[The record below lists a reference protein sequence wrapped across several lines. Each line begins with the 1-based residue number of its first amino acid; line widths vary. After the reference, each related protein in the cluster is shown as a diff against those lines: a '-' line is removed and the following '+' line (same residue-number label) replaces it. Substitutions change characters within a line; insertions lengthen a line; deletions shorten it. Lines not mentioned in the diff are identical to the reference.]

1 MAGGVRCMSGVGSAG
16 LGCWGGQ
23 RAAGGQLGTGML
35 IDSSTM
41 QSTPLLPPCSPLPP
55 RPAGA

>member
-1 MAGGVRCMSGVGSAG
+1 MAGGVRCMSGLGWAG
-16 LGCWGGQ
+16 LLG

-35 IDSSTM
+35 TDSSTM